1 MSFFTMA
8 SELTGMVPR
17 MPFDYATSIVNR
29 AALDAYRQNLWSFLT
44 FESNWTSPGWI
55 NSGNVTTQQGNNVIL
70 FDPVTATPAL
80 NAVGMYPSPLTQRQF
95 RTGGVGTI
103 YNIWAY
109 SVPSGTVTTLG
120 TTVTWAA
127 GATFDVFG
135 NQNILNGQ
143 PIVINGATYTVAANG
158 IIDPTH
164 LTLTTS
170 AGTQASPVDF
180 STGAIAILDRA
191 YQEPTVANQGYSIF
205 QCYYVSPVPDFKGW
219 AEIRDMTNYNYLFTN
234 KTRAYFDQR
243 DPQRTF
249 YYIPTHVAFYQNDQN
264 PNSATYGWPMFEM
277 WGAPTYQLTYQ
288 LYGYRKGFVLVNG
301 VPAPVSNSSLGSG
314 QPVAM
319 VNPSDDLPTALG
331 EDCVMAKARY
341 YAYEWAEANRIKGE
355 RIGNYL
361 QLKKEALVEYSRLY
375 RDYRR
380 DDRAT
385 TDAWNTRFR
394 RSRDWPNRE
403 PSYNSIAG
411 VASPGV

>member
-1 MSFFTMA
+1 MSFFTMTT
-8 SELTGMVPR
+8 ELTGVVPKL
-17 MPFDYATSIVNR
+17 PFDYASTIVNR
-29 AALDAYRQNLWSFLT
+29 ATLDAYRQNLWSFLT

-55 NSGNVTTQQGNNVIL
+55 NAGNVTVQQGNSVIL

-109 SVPSGTVTTLG
+109 SIPAGTVTTNGMTISWETG
-120 TTVTWAA
+120 T
-127 GATFDVFG
+127 TFDVFG
-135 NQNILNGQ
+135 NQNILVGQ
-143 PIVINGATYTVAANG
+143 PIILGGVPFTVAS
-158 IIDPTH
+158 IVSPTS
-164 LTLTTS
+164 LTVTTS
-170 AGTQASPVDF
+170 AGSASGVAF
-180 STGAIAILDRA
+180 STGAIATLDRP
-191 YQEPTVANQGYSIF
+191 YQEPAVANQGYSIF

-219 AEIRDMTNYNYLFTN
+219 AEIRDMVNYNYLFTN

-249 YYIPTHVAFYQNDQN
+249 CYIPTHVAFYQNDQN

-301 VPAPVSNSSLGSG
+301 VPTPVSASSLGSG
-314 QPVAM
+314 QPVAL
-319 VNPSDDLPTALG
+319 VNPSDDLPAALG

-341 YAYEWAEANRIKGE
+341 YAYEWAEANRIKGD
-355 RIGNYL
+355 RIGNYI
-361 QLKKEALVEYSRLY
+361 QLKNGALVEYKNLY

-385 TDAWNTRFR
+385 TDAWHTKFR

-403 PSYNSIAG
+403 ASYNAIAG
-411 VASPGV
+411 VASPGI

>member
-1 MSFFTMA
+1 
-8 SELTGMVPR
+8 MVPR
-17 MPFDYATSIVNR
+17 MPYNYAETIVNR
-29 AALDAYRQNLWSFLT
+29 ATLDAYRQNIWSFLT

-55 NSGNVTTQQGNNVIL
+55 NAGNVTVQQGNNVIL

-80 NAVGMYPSPLTQRQF
+80 NAVGMYPSPVTKRQF

-109 SVPSGTVTTLG
+109 LVPAGTVNTSG
-120 TTVTWAA
+120 TTVTWVM
-127 GATFDVFG
+127 GTTFDVFG
-135 NQNILNGQ
+135 NQNVIVGQ
-143 PIVINGATYTVAANG
+143 PIIINGITYTVASVVN
-158 IIDPTH
+158 PTS
-164 LTLTTS
+164 LTTTPS
-170 AGTQASPVDF
+170 PALGTQNGVAF
-180 STGAIAILDRA
+180 STGAIMTLDRP

-219 AEIRDMTNYNYLFTN
+219 AEIRDMVNYNYLFTN

-243 DPQRTF
+243 DRQRTF

-264 PNSATYGWPMFEM
+264 PNSSTYGWPMFEM

-288 LYGYRKGFVLVNG
+288 LYGYRKGFVIVNG
-301 VPAPVSNSSLGSG
+301 VPTPVSTSSLGSG

-341 YAYEWAEANRIKGE
+341 YAYEWAEANRIKGD
-355 RIGNYL
+355 RIGNFL
-361 QLKKEALVEYSRLY
+361 QLKNGALVEYSRLY

-380 DDRAT
+380 DDRAL
-385 TDAWNTRFR
+385 TDAWRTKFR

-403 PSYNSIAG
+403 PSYNAIAG
-411 VASPGV
+411 IASPGV